1 MEEVA
6 LACAAWAQLDHVVIA
21 FDKGHHAQKEG
32 VGGAFVQSFRLDADA
47 AQQEVFPG
55 CSGEVGA
62 CGRQRLQHIAL
73 GELDLA
79 QAADAEGAPPVL
91 LGDGCIVGQADLG
104 VEAAGEH
111 AFVLRHQLSG
121 DAHIGE
127 AQAGQRGH
135 VGVAFG
141 IQPCGDQVDDSDLA
155 LLAGVRFEELLFAGF
170 DRA

>member
-1 MEEVA
+1 MPM
-6 LACAAWAQLDHVVIA
+6 LRSRSCFHAAVVKRA
-21 FDKGHHAQKEG
+21 
-32 VGGAFVQSFRLDADA
+32 R
-47 AQQEVFPG
+47 
-55 CSGEVGA
+55 
-62 CGRQRLQHIAL
+62 GRQHLQHVAC

-79 QAADAEGAPPVL
+79 QAADAEGPSPVL
-91 LGDGCIVGQADLG
+91 LGDGRVVGQADLG

-111 AFVLRHQLSG
+111 AFVLRYQLSG

-135 VGVAFG
+135 IGVALG

-155 LLAGVRFEELLFAGF
+155 LLAGARFEELFFAGL